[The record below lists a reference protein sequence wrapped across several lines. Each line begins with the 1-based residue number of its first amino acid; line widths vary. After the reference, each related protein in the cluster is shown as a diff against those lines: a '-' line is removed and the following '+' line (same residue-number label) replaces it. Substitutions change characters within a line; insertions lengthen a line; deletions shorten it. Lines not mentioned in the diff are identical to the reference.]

1 MSKNMKLK
9 ALRVQYGITQHELA
23 KRLETTQQTIARWES
38 GKSSI
43 PAKHLRDIAVLLGC
57 SVESLLNTEGDH
69 NSINTKHKNTH
80 KPAVENSP
88 PYGTVI
94 VDFGGDVG
102 KPREWPIT
110 CSERIYLLNQ
120 MQAREGD
127 GMTSSAQGWIYF
139 ETLDDR
145 IVFINT
151 SELESLRLISDDAQE
166 MPEYAHLEIYTAI
179 RKFMYETPP
188 NDENM
193 ASENYP
199 YTRPFQDQCM
209 SLIEQW
215 GGNDDAINHMEC
227 VLVESTKG
235 VQRYLAM
242 EEEGAQDLLFAMQDY
257 EGRNLTHQ
265 FANLESEGYHKAS
278 FYRFGAL
285 RLIELSNFKWKELIG
300 ESRDED
306 EQEQKEVL

>member
-1 MSKNMKLK
+1 MKLK
-9 ALRVQYGITQHELA
+9 ALRAQYGITQNELA

-38 GKSSI
+38 RKSSI

-57 SVESLLNTEGDH
+57 SVESLLNTKGDQ
-69 NSINTKHKNTH
+69 SPINAKQKNIH
-80 KPAVENSP
+80 KPAAENSS

-110 CSERIYLLNQ
+110 CSERIFLLNQ
-120 MQAREGD
+120 MQVREGD
-127 GMTSSAQGWIYF
+127 GTTSSVQGWIYF

-145 IVFINT
+145 IVFINI

-166 MPEYAHLEIYTAI
+166 MPEYAHLEIYKAI
-179 RKFMYETPP
+179 RQLMYEAPL
-188 NDENM
+188 NDENV
-193 ASENYP
+193 ASESYP

-215 GGNDDAINHMEC
+215 GGNDDAINRMEC
-227 VLVESTKG
+227 VLVESAKG
-235 VQRYLAM
+235 AQHYLAM
-242 EEEGAQDLLFAMQDY
+242 EEEGAQDLLFAMQGY
-257 EGRNLTHQ
+257 EGRDLAHQ

-285 RLIELSNFKWKELIG
+285 RLIELSNIKWRELIV
-300 ESRDED
+300 ELNHED
-306 EQEQKEVL
+306 EQGK

>member
-1 MSKNMKLK
+1 MKLK

-57 SVESLLNTEGDH
+57 SVESLLNAKGDQ
-69 NSINTKHKNTH
+69 SPINAKQKNIH
-80 KPAVENSP
+80 RSAAENSS

-94 VDFGGDVG
+94 VDFGGDVA
-102 KPREWPIT
+102 KLREWPIT

-120 MQAREGD
+120 MQARVGE

-139 ETLDDR
+139 ETLNDR

-166 MPEYAHLEIYTAI
+166 MPEYAHLEIYKAI
-179 RKFMYETPP
+179 RQLMYEAPL
-188 NDENM
+188 NDENV
-193 ASENYP
+193 ASDSYP

-215 GGNDDAINHMEC
+215 GGNDDAINRMEC

-235 VQRYLAM
+235 AQHYLAM
-242 EEEGAQDLLFAMQDY
+242 EEEGAQDLLFAMQGY
-257 EGRNLTHQ
+257 EGRDLTHQ

-278 FYRFGAL
+278 FYRFGAM
-285 RLIELSNFKWKELIG
+285 RLIELSNIKWRELIG
-300 ESRDED
+300 ELNHED
-306 EQEQKEVL
+306 EQGK